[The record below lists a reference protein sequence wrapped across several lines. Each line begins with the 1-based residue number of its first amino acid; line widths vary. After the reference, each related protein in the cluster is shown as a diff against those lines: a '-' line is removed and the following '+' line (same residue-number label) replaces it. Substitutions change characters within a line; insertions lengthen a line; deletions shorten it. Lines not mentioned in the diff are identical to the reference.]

1 MFRLIK
7 MRSQKTGLPP
17 GTPVH
22 VGEKKTEVIKI
33 TVIDYDK
40 DSFEMRV
47 TQTVEEC
54 FVYKGKST
62 VTWIN
67 VDGLHE
73 VSSIEKLGRC
83 FDLHPL
89 IVEDILNTEQRPKID
104 VFDTYIFIVIK
115 MHTWN
120 EETREINGEQMSLI
134 LGDNFVI
141 TFQEKEGDIFD
152 EVRNRIKNDKGR
164 IRKAGAD
171 YLAYSLMDAVVDN
184 YFRVVENVGED
195 IEDMEEELITDPTPK
210 TLHKIHFLKREMIF
224 LRKSVWP
231 LREVISRL
239 GREETDLVKDSTK
252 IYLRDIYD
260 HVIQIIDTVETYRDV
275 ISGMLDVYLSS
286 ISNRM
291 NAVMKVLTIFAAIFI
306 PLTFIVGLYGM
317 NFNTDKSPF
326 NMPELNWYYGY
337 PFALGLMLLVSLIML
352 LVFKKKKW
360 F

>member
-1 MFRLIK
+1 MVRQIK
-7 MRSQKTGLPP
+7 GRSKKSGLPP

-22 VGEKKTEVIKI
+22 VGDRKTEIIKI
-33 TVIDYDK
+33 SLIDYDK
-40 DSFEMRV
+40 ESFEMRV

-54 FVYKGKST
+54 FAYKGKPT

-73 VSSIEKLGRC
+73 VSSVEQLGNC
-83 FDLHPL
+83 FGLHPL
-89 IVEDILNTEQRPKID
+89 TIEDILNTEQRPKLD
-104 VFDTYIFIVIK
+104 VFDTYIFIVVK

-120 EETREINGEQMSLI
+120 EKTKEITGEQMSLI

-152 EVRNRIKNDKGR
+152 EVRNRIKNNKGR
-164 IRKAGAD
+164 IRKSGAD
-171 YLAYSLMDAVVDN
+171 YLAYSLMDALVDN
-184 YFRVVENVGED
+184 YFRVLESIGED
-195 IEDMEEELITDPTPK
+195 IEEMDEELIKNPTPR

-224 LRKSVWP
+224 LRKTVWP
-231 LREVISRL
+231 IREVISRL
-239 GREETDLVKDSTK
+239 VREETGLIKDSTK

-260 HVIQIIDTVETYRDV
+260 HIIQIIDTVETYRDV

-317 NFNTDKSPF
+317 NFNTEKSPY

-337 PFALGLMLLVSLIML
+337 PVALGLMLFVSLIML
-352 LVFKKKKW
+352 FLFKKKKW